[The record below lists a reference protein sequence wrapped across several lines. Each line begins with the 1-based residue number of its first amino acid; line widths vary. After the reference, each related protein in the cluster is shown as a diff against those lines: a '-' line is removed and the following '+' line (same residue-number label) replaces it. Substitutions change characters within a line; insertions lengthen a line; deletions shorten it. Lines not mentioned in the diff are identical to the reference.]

1 MRQHICI
8 HDKRKNWNYAIPESG
23 ILVSLYNTT
32 FKGYKQTFPEFLD
45 SLKKAPLKTG
55 CCVSLY
61 VDFYRPEFD
70 QLWYTAKEFIG
81 KTNTYMK
88 LFLKLFRVKNG
99 NIFSPLMV
107 EMNFPNDLRTL
118 VLDFSKT
125 TPKYTRDNPTDNSK
139 SDTSDNDDENV
150 IVVTDAERNSK
161 NSTFMTPTSMV
172 YILINN
178 MVDSQVTK
186 GCKK

>member
-1 MRQHICI
+1 
-8 HDKRKNWNYAIPESG
+8 
-23 ILVSLYNTT
+23 
-32 FKGYKQTFPEFLD
+32 
-45 SLKKAPLKTG
+45 
-55 CCVSLY
+55 
-61 VDFYRPEFD
+61 
-70 QLWYTAKEFIG
+70 
-81 KTNTYMK
+81 MK

-139 SDTSDNDDENV
+139 SDTSDNDDQNV